1 MKKAVILS
9 VSAVLLLSGCGTY
22 AGSGAYAGASLGGL
36 IGSAIG
42 GISGGP
48 RGSDIGSL
56 IGIAGGAMVGGAMGA
71 QADNAAEQKAAQERA
86 EFSQRYQQHRSAA
99 TSGNNNDSSYKGGNY
114 NNGTAADDSGFDPT
128 GSGDDTLYDFNS
140 TDYTGD
146 YSATT
151 PENVTPSVHYDNI
164 GAKPATPTR
173 PLEIRNARFV
183 DDNQDHRL
191 NGGELGKVIFE
202 VYNKSAEP
210 VYDIQPMVV
219 ETSGNKQI
227 MVSGS
232 IHVEK
237 IEPGKGIRYTAMVKA
252 NNRIK
257 DGNATFRVYAVQG
270 NNNEASNITEFNI
283 TTSRK

>member
-1 MKKAVILS
+1 M
-9 VSAVLLLSGCGTY
+9 SAVLLLSGCGTY

-56 IGIAGGAMVGGAMGA
+56 IGMAGGAMVGGAMGA

-86 EFSQRYQQHRSAA
+86 EFGQRYQQHRAAA
-99 TSGNNNDSSYKGGNY
+99 TSGNNNGGSYNNGSY
-114 NNGTAADDSGFDPT
+114 NNGTATEDSGFDPT

-146 YSATT
+146 YSATA
-151 PENVTPSVHYDNI
+151 PENVTSSVHYDNI
-164 GAKPATPTR
+164 GAKPSQPTQ

-210 VYDIQPMVV
+210 VFDIQPTVI

-252 NNRIK
+252 SNRIK